1 VEALD
6 FSTIDKTWTLFL
18 DRDGVINY
26 EKRNGY
32 ISGWK
37 DYKLYEDALEA
48 LALFAKVFGR
58 IVIVS
63 NQKGVGRGITKLKDL
78 NDITERLLAL
88 VNESGG
94 RIDKVYYAFDIDDT
108 ALNRKP
114 NPGMAWQA
122 KTDFPE
128 INFGKSI
135 MVGNR
140 LSDME
145 FAHNAGMVGVFLATT
160 HPETEFPHPWI
171 TARYGGLGEMAGEVG
186 KVRKEE

>member
-1 VEALD
+1 MEGLN
-6 FSTIDKTWTLFL
+6 FSKIDKTWTLFL

-37 DYKLYEDALEA
+37 DYKLYEDALDA
-48 LALFAKVFGR
+48 LAIFTKVFGR

-78 NDITERLLAL
+78 NEITERLLAL

-94 RIDKVYYAFDIDDT
+94 RIDKVYYAFDID
-108 ALNRKP
+108 AAAPNRKP

-122 KTDFPE
+122 KADFPE
-128 INFGKSI
+128 IDFGKSI

-145 FAHNAGMVGVFLATT
+145 FAQKAGMYAVFLATT

-171 TARYGGLGEMAGEVG
+171 ERRFEGLGVMASEVKMAGE
-186 KVRKEE
+186 K

>member
-1 VEALD
+1 M
-6 FSTIDKTWTLFL
+6 
-18 DRDGVINY
+18 
-26 EKRNGY
+26 
-32 ISGWK
+32 
-37 DYKLYEDALEA
+37 
-48 LALFAKVFGR
+48 FAKIFGR

-78 NDITERLLAL
+78 NEITDRLLAL

-94 RIDKVYYAFDIDDT
+94 RIDKVYYAFDIDDS
-108 ALNRKP
+108 APNRKP

-122 KTDFPE
+122 KADFPE

-145 FAHNAGMVGVFLATT
+145 FAQNAGMFGVFLTTT

-171 TARYGGLGEMAGEVG
+171 AARFGGLGEMG
-186 KVRKEE
+186 KEVRKEKIEVRK